1 MNRRRR
7 QQGFTLME
15 MVIALV
21 VLGLL
26 GSVAG
31 YGLVGGVLAFSETT
45 GTVKTLG
52 KLRYANERMA
62 REIREIR
69 RNPVT
74 PANYDI
80 STMTA
85 SNLVFTRSDGIT
97 VTLAAAP
104 PLVQL
109 GYSTPALSQVLTDE
123 VGSLSFSYLQA
134 DGSTAATGNNDI
146 AFVDFELVLSH
157 NGNNYPQRSRVS
169 LRNRQ

>member
-1 MNRRRR
+1 MNRSRS

-45 GTVKTLG
+45 GNVKTLG
-52 KLRYANERMA
+52 NLRYANERMA

-69 RNPVT
+69 RNPGT

-85 SNLVFTRSDGIT
+85 SNLVFTRLDGIT
-97 VTLAAAP
+97 VTLTAAP

-109 GYSTPALSQVLTDE
+109 GYSTPALNQTLTDE
-123 VGSLSFSYLQA
+123 VGSMGFTYLQA

>member
-1 MNRRRR
+1 MTRRRR

-52 KLRYANERMA
+52 NLRYANERMA

-85 SNLVFTRSDGIT
+85 SNLVFTRSDGII
-97 VTLAAAP
+97 VTLTAAP

-109 GYSTPALSQVLTDE
+109 GYSTPALNQTLTDE
-123 VGSLSFSYLQA
+123 VGSLNFTYLQA